1 MEEETVKPSTHGP
14 NGQGPDGRFLPGNRL
29 GRGQPLAGQ
38 VAKLRAA
45 LLKAVKVGDVKAI
58 VASMIDKARG
68 GDVPAAKL
76 VLQYTLGEPQPFD
89 FLERLERLELENEPD
104 R

>member
-1 MEEETVKPSTHGP
+1 MEGETPSTHGP
-14 NGQGPDGRFLPGNRL
+14 NGQGPNGRFLPGNRF

-45 LLKAVKVGDVKAI
+45 MLKAVKVGDVKDI
-58 VASMIDKARG
+58 IGGMIDKARG
-68 GDVPAAKL
+68 GDVAAAKL

-89 FLERLERLELENEPD
+89 FLERLERLEDESSK
-104 R
+104 